1 MDFDIYVNVAVGL
14 FIIGLAA
21 IMLYER
27 TSPKFS
33 SAEVP
38 KSETARDK

>member
-27 TSPKFS
+27 TSPKSS
-33 SAEVP
+33 SAEEP
-38 KSETARDK
+38 ESETARDK